1 MANTA
6 TKKKR
11 LNFENAKQAA
21 KPTGLHI
28 LSAIGGGLV
37 GAISKPWLSGFT
49 GVATILVGETIK
61 QPILTSFGGGM
72 LASVP
77 MAVASGNLQTAP
89 NGKFDLKTEMHN
101 SKEKAKA
108 FFDALSSKFFLD
120 KVFKKK
126 EPSTKTDLEGLG
138 YLNDPNFDA
147 LDTIEQ
153 EMIASA
159 MDFQANT
166 APGLMPPTDEEVS
179 VPMIGKDY
187 ALAGEVDFDFM

>member
-11 LNFENAKQAA
+11 LTFDNVKEAA
-21 KPTGLHI
+21 KPAGLHI
-28 LSAIGGGLV
+28 LSAVGGGLV
-37 GAISKPWLSGFT
+37 GAIAKPWMTGFT
-49 GVATILVGETIK
+49 GIVSIVIGETIK

-77 MAVASGNLQTAP
+77 MAVANGNLRTAP

-108 FFDALSSKFFLD
+108 FFEALSSKFFLD

-126 EPSTKTDLEGLG
+126 EPSAENDLG

-166 APGLMPPTDEEVS
+166 APGLMPPAVEDVY
-179 VPMIGKDY
+179 VPMIGTDHG
-187 ALAGEVDFDFM
+187 LSGEVEFDFM